1 MLLCY
6 RPIIPSVYDDTY
18 TYYEQMCALANALR
32 ETLDYVD
39 SVIKNYEDNTDSK
52 IEKAISD
59 CKLYTD
65 DSVNKLYKLIEREL
79 DNVKLSGCYMT
90 DPWTGQVVK
99 ISDVVNKI
107 IATTNVG
114 AFTASEYDAL
124 ELTAS
129 AYDAKELTAY
139 QYDWLG
145 KTLLP

>member
-1 MLLCY
+1 MLMCY

-18 TYYEQMCALANALR
+18 TYYEQMRALAKALR

-39 SVIKNYEDNTDSK
+39 GVIKNYEDSTDSK
-52 IEKAISD
+52 IEKAVNE
-59 CKLYTD
+59 CKIYTD
-65 DSVNKLYKLIEREL
+65 DSVNNLYKSIEREI
-79 DNVKLSGCYMT
+79 DNVKLSGCYMV

-107 IATTNVG
+107 IATTNTG
-114 AFTASEYDAL
+114 ALTASEYDAL

-129 AYDAKELTAY
+129 AYDSKELTAY
-139 QYDWLG
+139 DYDWLG

>member
-1 MLLCY
+1 MKCY

-18 TYYEQMCALANALR
+18 TYYEQMRALAKALKD
-32 ETLDYVD
+32 TLEYVD
-39 SVIKNYEDNTDSK
+39 NAIKNYEDSTDSK
-52 IEKAISD
+52 IEKAVTE

-65 DSVNKLYKLIEREL
+65 DIVNTLYKSIEREL

-107 IATTNVG
+107 IATTNTG
-114 AFTASEYDAL
+114 ALTASEYDAL
-124 ELTAS
+124 KLTAS
-129 AYDAKELTAY
+129 AYDNKELTAY
-139 QYDWLG
+139 DYDWLG

>member
-1 MLLCY
+1 MMICY

-18 TYYEQMCALANALR
+18 TYYEQMRALAKSLR

-39 SVIKNYEDNTDSK
+39 NIIKNYEDNTDSK
-52 IEKAISD
+52 IEKAVTE

-65 DSVNKLYKLIEREL
+65 DSVNDMYNTIEREL

-107 IATTNVG
+107 IATTNTG
-114 AFTASEYDAL
+114 ALTASEYDAL

-129 AYDAKELTAY
+129 VYDVKELTAY

>member
-1 MLLCY
+1 MKCY

-18 TYYEQMCALANALR
+18 TYYEQMRALTKALKD
-32 ETLDYVD
+32 TLEYVD
-39 SVIKNYEDNTDSK
+39 NVIKNYEDSTDSK
-52 IEKAISD
+52 IAKAVTE

-65 DSVNKLYKLIEREL
+65 DIVNTLYKSIEREL

-107 IATTNVG
+107 IATTNTG
-114 AFTASEYDAL
+114 AMTAGEYDAL

-129 AYDAKELTAY
+129 AYDNKELTAY
-139 QYDWLG
+139 EYDWLG

>member
-1 MLLCY
+1 MICY

-18 TYYEQMCALANALR
+18 TYYEQMRALAKSLR

-39 SVIKNYEDNTDSK
+39 GVIKNYEDDTDAK
-52 IEKAISD
+52 IEKAVTE

-65 DSVNKLYKLIEREL
+65 DSVDGLYKTIRREL

-90 DPWTGQVVK
+90 DPWSGQVVK

-107 IATTNVG
+107 IATTNTG
-114 AFTASEYDAL
+114 ALTASEYDAL
-124 ELTAS
+124 KLTAS
-129 AYDAKELTAY
+129 AYDGKELTAY
-139 QYDWLG
+139 EYDWLG

>member
-1 MLLCY
+1 MMICY

-18 TYYEQMCALANALR
+18 TYYEQMRALAKSLR

-39 SVIKNYEDNTDSK
+39 NIIKNYEDNTDSK
-52 IEKAISD
+52 IEKAVTE

-65 DSVNKLYKLIEREL
+65 DSVNDMYNTIVREL

-107 IATTNVG
+107 IATTNTG
-114 AFTASEYDAL
+114 ALTASEYDAL

-129 AYDAKELTAY
+129 AYDVKELTAY

>member
-1 MLLCY
+1 MVCY
-6 RPIIPSVYDDTY
+6 RPIIPQVYDDAY
-18 TYYEQMCALANALR
+18 SYYEQLCALQKALKD
-32 ETLDYVD
+32 TLEWVD
-39 SVIKNYEDNTDSK
+39 EKIAGYEDTTDEK
-52 IEKAISD
+52 IKQSVDACNSYSDEK
-59 CKLYTD
+59 
-65 DSVNKLYKLIEREL
+65 NKLLYEQIEREL
-79 DNVKLSGCYMT
+79 TSIKLDGCFMI

-107 IATTNVG
+107 IATTNTG

>member
-1 MLLCY
+1 MVCY
-6 RPIIPSVYDDTY
+6 RPIIPQVYDDAY
-18 TYYEQMCALANALR
+18 TYYEQLCGLQKALKD
-32 ETLDYVD
+32 TLEWVDEKIAGYEDTTDEKIKKAVD
-39 SVIKNYEDNTDSK
+39 SCNSY
-52 IEKAISD
+52 SD
-59 CKLYTD
+59 KQ
-65 DSVNKLYKLIEREL
+65 NKLLYEQIEREL
-79 DNVKLSGCYMT
+79 TSIKLSGCYMT

-107 IATTNVG
+107 IATTNTG

>member
-1 MLLCY
+1 MLVCY

-18 TYYEQMCALANALR
+18 TYYEQMRALAKSLR

-39 SVIKNYEDNTDSK
+39 NIIKNYEDSTDSK
-52 IEKAISD
+52 IEKAVTE

-65 DSVNKLYKLIEREL
+65 DSVDGLYKTIEREL

-107 IATTNVG
+107 IATANTG
-114 AFTASEYDAL
+114 ALTASEYDAL

>member
-1 MLLCY
+1 MMICY

-18 TYYEQMCALANALR
+18 TYYEQMRALAKSLR

-39 SVIKNYEDNTDSK
+39 NIIKNYEDNTDSK
-52 IEKAISD
+52 IEKAVNE

-65 DSVNKLYKLIEREL
+65 DSVDGLYKKIEREL

-99 ISDVVNKI
+99 ISEVVNKI
-107 IATTNVG
+107 IATTNTG
-114 AFTASEYDAL
+114 ALTASEYDAL
-124 ELTAS
+124 ELSAN